1 MPPTS
6 IRNPLAGFM
15 LAILAS
21 LALTAVAGFASTFI
35 PYLEFRLFFL
45 GFALFGAGAFA
56 GRKTYIGFLAFVG
69 AYLGAFLGLYL
80 VEQLFWINPW
90 MELLAL
96 GLAVSAGL
104 GGFMMGKIG
113 VHRLE
118 REQRVTPGLR
128 RCSRC
133 GARVGVSARKC
144 WSCKA
149 VLTY

>member
-1 MPPTS
+1 
-6 IRNPLAGFM
+6 
-15 LAILAS
+15 
-21 LALTAVAGFASTFI
+21 VAGFASIFI

-45 GFALFGAGAFA
+45 GFVFFGAGAFA
-56 GRKTYIGFLAFVG
+56 GRKTYMGSLGFVG
-69 AYLGAFLGLYL
+69 AYLGAFLGFSLA
-80 VEQLFWINPW
+80 EQLFWEPTFPW
-90 MELLAL
+90 MEPLAL
-96 GLAVSAGL
+96 GLAVAAGL

-149 VLTY
+149 FLTY

>member
-1 MPPTS
+1 MASTS

-15 LAILAS
+15 LAVLAS
-21 LALTAVAGFASTFI
+21 LVLTAVTGFASTFI

-56 GRKTYIGFLAFVG
+56 GRKTYLGSLGFVG
-69 AYLGAFLGLYL
+69 SYLGAFLGFYL
-80 VEQLFWINPW
+80 VEQLFWVNPW

-118 REQRVTPGLR
+118 RQQRVTPALR

-133 GARVGVSARKC
+133 GARVGLSARKC
-144 WSCKA
+144 WSCKSF
-149 VLTY
+149 LTY